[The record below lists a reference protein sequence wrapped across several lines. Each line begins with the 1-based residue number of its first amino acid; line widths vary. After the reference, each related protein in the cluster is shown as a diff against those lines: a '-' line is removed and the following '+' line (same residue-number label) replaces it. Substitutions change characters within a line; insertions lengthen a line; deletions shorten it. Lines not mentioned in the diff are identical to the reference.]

1 MKYKISI
8 IIPFKNAT
16 KFINQSLNNT
26 SRLVKKFKN
35 IEVIYI
41 DYNSNDK
48 SYEILS
54 DKISKLQNFKLLKSN
69 SKIQMLNLECLA
81 QILFILLTKRL
92 TVMWSY
98 LLLFAVSLTNT
109 WIFPVIH
116 HKCKV

>member
-41 DYNSNDK
+41 DDNSNDK
-48 SYEILS
+48 SYKILS
-54 DKISKLQNFKLLKSN
+54 DKI
-69 SKIQMLNLECLA
+69 
-81 QILFILLTKRL
+81 
-92 TVMWSY
+92 
-98 LLLFAVSLTNT
+98 
-109 WIFPVIH
+109 
-116 HKCKV
+116 